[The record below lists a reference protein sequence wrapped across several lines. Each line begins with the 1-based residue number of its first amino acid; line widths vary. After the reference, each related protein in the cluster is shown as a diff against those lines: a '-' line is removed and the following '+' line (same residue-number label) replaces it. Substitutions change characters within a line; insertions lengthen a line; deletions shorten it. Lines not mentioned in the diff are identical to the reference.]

1 MKYFKF
7 NGETRDYIRV
17 LRGSKRPAWAPIRR
31 ELLNVDGAD
40 GVFLSS
46 TETDTREIS
55 IPIKVKGTDIANL
68 QKLKEDLAGWLV
80 TNEVKVL
87 TFDDEPD
94 RIYYALIDDTLDLDE
109 IVHYGKGIIKFICPD
124 AYKYGPQKKV
134 LFQSSGVFDVDGSA
148 NAEPIIRVEMKDN
161 ATFVAVS
168 DVDGNINMIGD
179 TAPVGANTYSPK
191 TVILNDSLNTTVG
204 WGVGGFALDGGV
216 ITGKMDSDGDRF
228 YASDYGSGSEWHG
241 PALVKSLAEVL
252 QDFEIEF
259 TFYFHAPSAEEIGR
273 IEIYGLDPS
282 NKKIFRM
289 TMRDNVIGSD
299 VALPEGVIFDNNEQR
314 KYVLVRNAADVWQNF
329 YGYMRISRV
338 GRDIEFFLKKV
349 DQTTGKTIDTKT
361 RRYWDSTGLF
371 QGQLASIGVHVGTY
385 GTHKSVA
392 TCKAS
397 HVAVSKINNKQ
408 DGTPYIVKAGDV
420 VEFNHVTNKITINNE
435 DAMKEK
441 AFIGEY
447 FDLKKGRN
455 AIAAEPASAIAA
467 TEVRWR
473 DRWL

>member
-1 MKYFKF
+1 MGFVFDGQEK
-7 NGETRDYIRV
+7 DYIEIDYSEARTSFAERSHDLINV
-17 LRGSKRPAWAPIRR
+17 PGRPGAILSQSNTGVRTLYVPI
-31 ELLNVDGAD
+31 
-40 GVFLSS
+40 
-46 TETDTREIS
+46 
-55 IPIKVKGTDIANL
+55 
-68 QKLKEDLAGWLV
+68 
-80 TNEVKVL
+80 
-87 TFDDEPD
+87 
-94 RIYYALIDDTLDLDE
+94 
-109 IVHYGKGIIKFICPD
+109 IVHYRDFQELQKIKEDMATWLIHDNPKELKFFDEMDRAYFAVVDDVLNLDELLRVGKGVITFICPD
-124 AYKYGPQKKV
+124 PYKYGSQKKV

-191 TVILNDSLNTTVG
+191 TIILNDSLNTTVG

-216 ITGKMDSDGDRF
+216 ITGKMASDGDRF